1 MVKLAKISLSKA
13 NKVNKSFNI
22 PINRLLHHPHSK
34 NRTIKNDPISSLK
47 VWWKQPRKSATA
59 ASGTTERVP
68 SITMLLIIIICH
80 FSILLTVIRHFIPIF
95 TASCLH
101 QWACIPL
108 TILLITICTVR
119 QTHMLRLLN
128 SLQHLQSTPKTSHV
142 TAWSVCKVFSC
153 ICSSSSA
160 KVTIGMKL
168 TAILEH
174 QQGMSLSE
182 VPTTNVQERHITEL
196 HAVKNNKCVT
206 EPTLV
211 PTANMRINNR
221 SSHLRSK
228 ELINSNKVVLRT
240 ATRDFKALL
249 RAELELIIPS
259 TVLPEALLPI
269 WSQHRNHCIRSSK
282 TAPASLLIIKIPS
295 MTSEVIT
302 SKEGALLT
310 ATK

>member
-1 MVKLAKISLSKA
+1 MVKLAKISRSKA

-22 PINRLLHHPHSK
+22 PINRLLLHPHSK

-80 FSILLTVIRHFIPIF
+80 FSILLTVIHHFIPIF

-101 QWACIPL
+101 QLACIPL
-108 TILLITICTVR
+108 IILLITICTVR

-128 SLQHLQSTPKTSHV
+128 NLQHPQSTPKTSHV

-153 ICSSSSA
+153 ICSSNSA

-174 QQGMSLSE
+174 QQVMTLLSE

-196 HAVKNNKCVT
+196 HAVKNNKGVT

-211 PTANMRINNR
+211 PTANKRINSR
-221 SSHLRSK
+221 SSHPRSK

-259 TVLPEALLPI
+259 TVLPEALLPTDRTI
-269 WSQHRNHCIRSSK
+269 WSQLRNHCTHSSK
-282 TAPASLLIIKIPS
+282 TAPAS
-295 MTSEVIT
+295 
-302 SKEGALLT
+302 
-310 ATK
+310 

>member
-1 MVKLAKISLSKA
+1 
-13 NKVNKSFNI
+13 
-22 PINRLLHHPHSK
+22 
-34 NRTIKNDPISSLK
+34 
-47 VWWKQPRKSATA
+47 
-59 ASGTTERVP
+59 
-68 SITMLLIIIICH
+68 MLLIIIICH
-80 FSILLTVIRHFIPIF
+80 FSILLTVIHHFIPIF

-128 SLQHLQSTPKTSHV
+128 NLQHLQSTPKTSHV

-153 ICSSSSA
+153 ICSSNSA
-160 KVTIGMKL
+160 KGTIGMKL

-174 QQGMSLSE
+174 QQGMTLLSE

-196 HAVKNNKCVT
+196 HAVKNNKGVT

-211 PTANMRINNR
+211 PTANKRINSR
-221 SSHLRSK
+221 SSHPRSK

-259 TVLPEALLPI
+259 TVLPEALLPTDRTI
-269 WSQHRNHCIRSSK
+269 
-282 TAPASLLIIKIPS
+282 
-295 MTSEVIT
+295 
-302 SKEGALLT
+302 
-310 ATK
+310 